1 MSGGAIA
8 EPVVLLP
15 PAFAAFGARSDAW
28 RTWLERLPRLVRDVM
43 AEWSLSDDGPPTTGE
58 AAIVIPVRT
67 ADGAPAVLKVGFPHT
82 EAEQEH
88 LALRLWEGRAAVR
101 LLRADP
107 RRFCLLLER
116 VHHNDLTSLPVLPA
130 CEVVASAYARLH
142 VPATPAFR
150 SLTELAGR
158 WSDGLGRL
166 PARGPVPRRYVE
178 QAASLA
184 ASFATD
190 PATDGRIVH
199 TDLHYGNV
207 LAADREPWLVIDPK
221 PLSGDP
227 HHEVAPLLWNRW
239 DEIVHTGDVR
249 GAVRAR
255 FHTVVD
261 TAMLDEDR
269 ARDWVVVRVVVNV
282 LWRLEALQQ
291 PGAQRWGAADDDLAT
306 RWLAIAKAVQQ

>member
-1 MSGGAIA
+1 MNDHTDLDAPGA
-8 EPVVLLP
+8 EDDPML
-15 PAFAAFGARSDAW
+15 AAAGARLRRHSSSMSAS
-28 RTWLERLPRLVRDVM
+28 
-43 AEWSLSDDGPPTTGE
+43 AIE
-58 AAIVIPVRT
+58 AAVWRRRT
-67 ADGAPAVLKVGFPHT
+67 RRTGA
-82 EAEQEH
+82 
-88 LALRLWEGRAAVR
+88 
-101 LLRADP
+101 
-107 RRFCLLLER
+107 
-116 VHHNDLTSLPVLPA
+116 
-130 CEVVASAYARLH
+130 
-142 VPATPAFR
+142 
-150 SLTELAGR
+150 LAG
-158 WSDGLGRL
+158 
-166 PARGPVPRRYVE
+166 
-178 QAASLA
+178 ASLVAVALLGGLLFQQRVAGSA
-184 ASFATD
+184 AD